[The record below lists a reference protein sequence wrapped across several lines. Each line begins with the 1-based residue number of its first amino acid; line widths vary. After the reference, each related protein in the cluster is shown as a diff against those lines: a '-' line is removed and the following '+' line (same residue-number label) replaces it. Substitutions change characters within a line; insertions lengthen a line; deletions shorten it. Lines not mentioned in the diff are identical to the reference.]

1 MITEITSSRTGRA
14 LAAAIALTVS
24 AATAHAVSSK
34 QDDAGGDPPTIE
46 VKSDN
51 PMSGDAAAIE
61 SGRKIYN
68 TFCAQCHGP
77 KADGVAPR
85 FGDYAADL
93 RVFNKGYF
101 EFVGIVVEGIVDK
114 QMPPWGEY
122 FDGDQIS
129 AIGAY
134 LETLAIE
141 GANWS
146 AEN

>member
-1 MITEITSSRTGRA
+1 MKKCAGLTLCAVVGAMIFVPAGE
-14 LAAAIALTVS
+14 
-24 AATAHAVSSK
+24 AVSKKKISK
-34 QDDAGGDPPTIE
+34 TDDPPKIT

-51 PMSGDAAAIE
+51 PMTGDEVAIKK
-61 SGRKIYN
+61 GRKLFN

-77 KADGVAPR
+77 KANGISPR
-85 FGDYAADL
+85 FGDYASDL
-93 RVFNKGYF
+93 RRFDKGYYN
-101 EFVGIVVEGIVDK
+101 FVGIVVEGIVDK

-141 GANWS
+141 GAVW
-146 AEN
+146 ATEN